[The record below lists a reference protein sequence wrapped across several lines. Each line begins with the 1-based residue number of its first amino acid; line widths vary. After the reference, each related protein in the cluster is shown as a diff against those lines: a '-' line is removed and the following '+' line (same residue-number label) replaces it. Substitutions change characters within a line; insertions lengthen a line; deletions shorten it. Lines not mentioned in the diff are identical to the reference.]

1 MFCITFSHSSKPK
14 PWFKPASCPGGGDA
28 CGKSFRSL
36 MFGPTAFPQIRIWQ
50 STSTSSCLFV
60 LATRLSRI
68 NFYYYYY
75 DLPVSSWETPPL
87 DLFHK
92 VMEYAGV
99 HLSHLKF
106 EAGEWPASSPMA
118 CRFKLITDMRLSYCS
133 LHHGAFNDFP
143 CLNFLRLFG
152 CECTSL
158 KLSGLELVRLEMQE
172 LFCEST
178 IEVYAPKLK
187 YFFYQS
193 RIVDWNCFPKLDLPV
208 LDRAYIRIQWTD
220 MLLMENGAILRER
233 ANCASPDEPQY
244 DHPLAGLNSLMKPG
258 ASPFTRLKTLKVEY
272 LDGTPGIIP
281 YQVIGFFFDG
291 SPHSEDK
298 SFELEKVELAKTDIY
313 NYRVWI

>member
-106 EAGEWPASSPMA
+106 EAGEWPGIYSFDIMA
-118 CRFKLITDMRLSYCS
+118 
-133 LHHGAFNDFP
+133 
-143 CLNFLRLFG
+143 
-152 CECTSL
+152 
-158 KLSGLELVRLEMQE
+158 
-172 LFCEST
+172 
-178 IEVYAPKLK
+178 
-187 YFFYQS
+187 
-193 RIVDWNCFPKLDLPV
+193 
-208 LDRAYIRIQWTD
+208 
-220 MLLMENGAILRER
+220 
-233 ANCASPDEPQY
+233 
-244 DHPLAGLNSLMKPG
+244 
-258 ASPFTRLKTLKVEY
+258 
-272 LDGTPGIIP
+272 
-281 YQVIGFFFDG
+281 
-291 SPHSEDK
+291 
-298 SFELEKVELAKTDIY
+298 
-313 NYRVWI
+313 